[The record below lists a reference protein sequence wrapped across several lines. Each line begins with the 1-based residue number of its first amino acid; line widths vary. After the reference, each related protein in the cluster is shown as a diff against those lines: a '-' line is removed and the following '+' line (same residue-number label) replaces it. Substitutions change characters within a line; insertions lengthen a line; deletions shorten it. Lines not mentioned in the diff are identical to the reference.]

1 MAHIPLAG
9 NTVSTRTPPHHAATW
24 MLAGCG
30 VWLVALGLYFIVLRP
45 PLLPEDTRFM
55 GSSLEQV
62 RAALP
67 GLEGWLQRVFT
78 VMGGFIAGTGV
89 LTVFVAWVAMPSG
102 LKGTSWVIAV
112 SGVPTVVLMSAI
124 NFDLHSDFRWLLLLP
139 ALVWI
144 AGFVLHIARR

>member
-9 NTVSTRTPPHHAATW
+9 NTVSTRTPPHHVATW

-144 AGFVLHIARR
+144 AGCVLHIARR

>member
-1 MAHIPLAG
+1 M
-9 NTVSTRTPPHHAATW
+9 NTVSTRSPTHRAATW

-55 GSSLEQV
+55 GSSLAQV

-102 LKGTSWVIAV
+102 LKGASWAIALT
-112 SGVPTVVLMSAI
+112 GALTVALMSAI
-124 NFDLHSDFRWLLLLP
+124 NFDLHSDFRWLLLVP
-139 ALVWI
+139 ALVWL
-144 AGFVLHIARR
+144 AGLVLHITRR